1 MRGLQSFRH
10 KLREISPC
18 NRLQFQPER
27 QQTRNL
33 KPLLLTHSDSLAA
46 FATVFRHV
54 SALRTAVA
62 VLTPE
67 ITVAVIVPALLCH
80 VGHCVLRHFFNPV
93 ILAAFA
99 AVLLHVH
106 VEAHV
111 FFAIAHSGP
120 VSTKDFCVLTHLS
133 RGAGVVAAG
142 VEFVQL
148 EYVRPGEAVSL

>member
-1 MRGLQSFRH
+1 
-10 KLREISPC
+10 
-18 NRLQFQPER
+18 
-27 QQTRNL
+27 
-33 KPLLLTHSDSLAA
+33 
-46 FATVFRHV
+46 
-54 SALRTAVA
+54 
-62 VLTPE
+62 
-67 ITVAVIVPALLCH
+67 
-80 VGHCVLRHFFNPV
+80 V

-148 EYVRPGEAVSL
+148 EYVRPGEAVSLGLEGVTPFVGHGRPPVDGKRVAVVVHHRTDVVGGTEGVNLRIRELLEVVEMSLRFRDRERPGKYMEKIKNRTSEEHWIFGVFSKRTLI